1 MTHQWPRRAPLRRR
15 ERRHEVPES
24 VAHPGGWATAAA
36 AAATTTTVWQG
47 SRRRGEGRGSAAVLH
62 RSDLLVGSN
71 GLGRRDLAQGAHLTA
86 TSELG
91 VHRMLWKSL

>member
-36 AAATTTTVWQG
+36 TATTTTVWQG
-47 SRRRGEGRGSAAVLH
+47 SRRRGEGRGGSAAVLH
-62 RSDLLVGSN
+62 RSDLLVGSD
-71 GLGRRDLAQGAHLTA
+71 GLCRRDLAQGARLTA

-91 VHRMLWKSL
+91 VHRML